1 MNKILKNFIFVF
13 FILLA
18 SIINVLSQEEKIKIG
33 ILVPL
38 TGENKQLGQQI
49 IKASRLAIQDIN
61 SKKIELYPK
70 DTRSDPDKTLKSA
83 KELQDLGIN
92 IVIGPVFYQSLR
104 YLNDLENITFLSF
117 TNKTIDLPK
126 NVISSGINATSQ
138 IDTIKKFIENNQI
151 NKTIFLTPQVSYEEE
166 IKKAIK
172 QTKIKIYKQHTYNK
186 EPTKLTKQIEKI
198 TNYKVR
204 KQNVIDEIKRIENSD
219 LSDSEKERRII
230 RLKKKYTIGRL
241 KFDSIVI
248 ADFDESLKSVITS
261 LLYTDVSPKD
271 KFFITFN
278 QWFDESI
285 LNEKSLQPIYYPS
298 IDKENLEIFKKKFYN
313 EFNEQPNHLTLLS
326 YDLVGL
332 VYYLIKSNSNLEFD
346 KLFKKKNSFKG
357 KIGVF
362 EIKDNKINHKLNFY
376 QIEEQKIKKIF

>member
-204 KQNVIDEIKRIENSD
+204 KQNVID
-219 LSDSEKERRII
+219 
-230 RLKKKYTIGRL
+230 
-241 KFDSIVI
+241 
-248 ADFDESLKSVITS
+248 
-261 LLYTDVSPKD
+261 
-271 KFFITFN
+271 
-278 QWFDESI
+278 
-285 LNEKSLQPIYYPS
+285 
-298 IDKENLEIFKKKFYN
+298 
-313 EFNEQPNHLTLLS
+313 
-326 YDLVGL
+326 
-332 VYYLIKSNSNLEFD
+332 
-346 KLFKKKNSFKG
+346 
-357 KIGVF
+357 
-362 EIKDNKINHKLNFY
+362 
-376 QIEEQKIKKIF
+376 

>member
-204 KQNVIDEIKRIENSD
+204 KQNVIDEIKRIENYD

-298 IDKENLEIFKKKFYN
+298 IDNENLEIFKKKFYN